1 MNLTSEE
8 SQLLQEMNSL
18 DNLRL
23 TQNKDTQQGLEISQW
38 QESMNPMI
46 IILTWINLPANMIE
60 SSTHMIFRRNL
71 NF

>member
-23 TQNKDTQQGLEISQW
+23 TQNKDTQQGLEISQ
-38 QESMNPMI
+38 
-46 IILTWINLPANMIE
+46 
-60 SSTHMIFRRNL
+60 
-71 NF
+71 